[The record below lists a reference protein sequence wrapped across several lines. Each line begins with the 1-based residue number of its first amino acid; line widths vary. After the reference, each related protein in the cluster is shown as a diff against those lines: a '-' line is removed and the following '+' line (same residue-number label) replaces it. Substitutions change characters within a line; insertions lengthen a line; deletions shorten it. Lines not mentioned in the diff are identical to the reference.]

1 MSQCVFSVTENVPQ
15 LSQMRSITAN
25 MPHLALLPQVV
36 AKKYRNY
43 DIPSD
48 MTGVWR
54 YLKSAYARD
63 EFTNTCAA
71 DSEIELAYKDVARR
85 LAK

>member
-1 MSQCVFSVTENVPQ
+1 MELFLLIYF
-15 LSQMRSITAN
+15 LSIF
-25 MPHLALLPQVV
+25 LQVV

-48 MTGVWR
+48 LTGVWR
-54 YLKSAYARD
+54 YLNSAYAQE

-71 DSEIELAYKDVARR
+71 DNEIELAYQDVAKR
-85 LAK
+85 LKK